1 MEGRPTKRAV
11 AEPGHPRPMLLHEQR
26 YGALQGQGGLSTG
39 EELTGDKEEGF
50 QDILGQCRDKM
61 ERDLSQG
68 PTMGSCITGS
78 LQQPLRLA
86 GLESVGC
93 LPKVT
98 SLVVAE
104 LVFEPTDLHDSKA
117 L

>member
-1 MEGRPTKRAV
+1 MR
-11 AEPGHPRPMLLHEQR
+11 
-26 YGALQGQGGLSTG
+26 ALQGQGGLSTG

-50 QDILGQCRDKM
+50 QDILGQCRDRM

-98 SLVVAE
+98 SLVMAE